1 MPNIIITEGLDQPWE
16 LKNTESNITEETD
29 LKSINLANQTV
40 GTLAYTASQLF
51 SSLKTE
57 KNNLDNIVD
66 AIELINE
73 EIALYPGRIDK
84 WDGISDTFEKTD
96 LSPIPMP
103 IGHRVIGLTSSLSN
117 TDLSAAAPFPFGL
130 WPGAQEPT
138 YSISVNETTNNLN
151 YIKSVTTL
159 IDTKPLLDSVGY
171 AFPVESQSYVIL
183 VPGNEDKTIVGPVW
197 TVPNRVRVEPVE
209 SSSIRPFDLLVTV
222 NDYNEPI
229 SFKYYGYYARY
240 DVPLSQAIPFYAPRN
255 AEEKTSMQLALNSAV
270 AMAATEELK
279 NPAGLPSGVTPP
291 VTTLGAS
298 VEKYYDKARYDMTE
312 YTTDGISTPVAT
324 LNVGVTMF
332 GDYPPIQDANFG
344 SRIITTAD
352 VGKFFQNAG
361 GTIFYV
367 DRQGPGGQFVVREAT
382 NGTTPYI
389 ASMTDD
395 IEKAFRGEYAEK
407 QILLTQ
413 RGTDQTLFVTS
424 ITQRYTTFS
433 DMATNLLKTLTNFYN
448 DLARNLRG

>member
-1 MPNIIITEGLDQPWE
+1 MPNIVITEGLDTPWE
-16 LKNTESNITEETD
+16 LKDTESNITAATD
-29 LKSINLANQTV
+29 LTSINLANQTV

-51 SSLKTE
+51 ASLKTE
-57 KNNLDNIVD
+57 KSNLDNIVD

-73 EIALYPGRIDK
+73 EIALWPERIAK
-84 WDGISDTFEKTD
+84 WDGISDTFEKTN

-103 IGHRVIGLTSSLSN
+103 ISHRVIGLADGLDYTALSDA
-117 TDLSAAAPFPFGL
+117 TPFPYGKIGNDYTSFDD
-130 WPGAQEPT
+130 Q
-138 YSISVNETTNNLN
+138 TTNNQN
-151 YIKSVTTL
+151 YLKSVTTL
-159 IDTKPLLDSVGY
+159 INTKPLLESVGY
-171 AFPVESQSYVIL
+171 AFPVESKSYLLL
-183 VPGNEDKTIVGPVW
+183 VPENVDKTLVGPVW

-209 SSSIRPFDLLVTV
+209 FSSIRPFDLLVTV

-229 SFKYYGYYARY
+229 SFKYYGYYERY
-240 DVPLSQAIPFYAPRN
+240 DVPFSQAIPFYAPRN
-255 AEEKTSMQLALNSAV
+255 TEEKTSMQLALNSAV
-270 AMAATEELK
+270 AIAATEALK
-279 NPAGLPSGVTPP
+279 NPTGLPAGVTPP
-291 VTTLGAS
+291 VTTLGPS
-298 VEKYYDKARYDMTE
+298 VEKYYNKARYDMTE
-312 YTTDGISTPVAT
+312 YTTDGISPPVGT

-367 DRQGPGGQFVVREAT
+367 DRQEPVGQFVVREAL
-382 NGTTPYI
+382 GTPTPYI
-389 ASMTDD
+389 ASMPDD
-395 IEKAFRGEYAEK
+395 LKKTLRGEYAEK

-433 DMATNLLKTLTNFYN
+433 DMATNLLKTLVNFYN

>member
-1 MPNIIITEGLDQPWE
+1 MPNIVITEGLDTPWTLE
-16 LKNTESNITEETD
+16 NTESNITAATD
-29 LKSINLANQTV
+29 LTSINLANQTV

-51 SSLKTE
+51 ASLKTE

-73 EIALYPGRIDK
+73 EIALWPERIAK
-84 WDGISDTFEKTD
+84 WDGISDTFEKTN

-103 IGHRVIGLTSSLSN
+103 ISHRVIGLADGLDYTALSDA
-117 TDLSAAAPFPFGL
+117 TPFPYGKIGNDYTSFDD
-130 WPGAQEPT
+130 Q
-138 YSISVNETTNNLN
+138 TTNNQN
-151 YIKSVTTL
+151 YLKSVTTL
-159 IDTKPLLDSVGY
+159 INTKPLLESVGY
-171 AFPVESQSYVIL
+171 AFPVESKSYLLL
-183 VPGNEDKTIVGPVW
+183 VPENVDKTLVGPVW

-209 SSSIRPFDLLVTV
+209 FSSIRPFDLLVTV

-229 SFKYYGYYARY
+229 SFKYYGYYERY
-240 DVPLSQAIPFYAPRN
+240 DVPFSQAIPFYAPRN
-255 AEEKTSMQLALNSAV
+255 TEEKTSMQLALNSAV
-270 AMAATEELK
+270 AIAATEALK
-279 NPAGLPSGVTPP
+279 NPTGLPAGVTPP
-291 VTTLGAS
+291 VTTLGPS
-298 VEKYYDKARYDMTE
+298 VEKYYNKARYDMTE
-312 YTTDGISTPVAT
+312 YTTDGISTPVGT
-324 LNVGVTMF
+324 LNAGVTMF

-367 DRQGPGGQFVVREAT
+367 DRQGTGGQFVVREALGT
-382 NGTTPYI
+382 TTPYI
-389 ASMTDD
+389 ASMTADLN
-395 IEKAFRGEYAEK
+395 KTLRGEYAEK

-433 DMATNLLKTLTNFYN
+433 DMATNLLKTLVNFYN